1 MRLPSIYGNS
11 IDLLVVLVIF
21 SLSLGVIAASKEWN
35 PNIDFLIATSAT
47 SGPGGGGL
55 ASVTMTSLDITV
67 TTTQQV
73 TFTYSSS
80 PASAGTTTTYSIT
93 VNGAVVST
101 PSCVSGNTCTVSP
114 EQSFTI
120 TVAAV
125 NNGITSN
132 SKSESGHLLP
142 VIGAPTLSLTSTPT
156 TILASFSASGGYG
169 VILYTVL
176 LNGANYQSCVGIQAN
191 SCNMTGL
198 TTLATYTINVK
209 AINDGTTQNSQVSS
223 TKLWD
228 YIHNPVISLS
238 SIKTTSFIASF
249 SIQGGDPTLTR
260 YTVQVNSVNVADCTY
275 TTSTTCVISNL
286 IGNTAYSVDLLAMN
300 DGVSIVKSVS
310 TMTYPTISQL
320 QVTASIQITTMKITY
335 QTQGGVPGGTLY
347 SVTLN
352 GNPVPGCQQTTTNYC
367 SLSGLSAGTNQS
379 ISVVA
384 TNDGGSVSQAPF
396 FKTCDLPTMSSLDII
411 SLTTKTVSFIY
422 SSAGGVPDT
431 PTTYSIT
438 VNGSPLGNTGCD
450 KVSQC
455 MVSGLA
461 PGSTVS
467 VQVLANNYGFNS
479 APKVVTAI
487 LFSLVSVPTAT
498 FVTTANSITAI
509 YSTTGGVPNLTTYT
523 VSKDGVASCT
533 SINSTQC
540 VISGLNENQGYN
552 ITIEATNDGTTTSK
566 SSIVYAYAPLAN
578 PVINAIVR
586 TKSVNLTY
594 SASGG
599 NPDLTFYTVSIN
611 GTVSD
616 TCQNTRTK
624 YCLIN
629 VLPDTTS
636 VFIVTATNNGSSTN
650 SQKSVTSYKSI
661 NSPSIQASAIT
672 MNSVVVQYSVS
683 DGVPGETLYSVSF
696 NGTAYP
702 GCQNIQ
708 SNSCQLDNLNSGT
721 TYIIK
726 VTMTND
732 NDVQSDEISIG
743 TSYPDLSVPTVTY
756 IQDRNNLVFHLSS
769 TGGAPNLSVYDVF
782 VNGTIICSNANSQCD
797 LSVSLTEPQLYNL
810 EVTVRNSGKSATN
823 KLSITLYPNPTSI
836 QISAVTNTTSVYVE
850 WSQSSGGEPDKT
862 IYNASISYNGIDWVS
877 KCSGKQL
884 NCTFDN
890 LASSTPYHFQVLVIN
905 SYFKPIPTQASTTTQ
920 SLPSTNSTCAMNRG
934 EPSCSNN
941 GNCLSGVCS
950 CNQGWTGI
958 FCEKQYT
965 HTEVTPNPTT
975 PSYDTAIQGVTYS
988 FSLNKIT
995 EKDNVG
1001 TTVKVFDLSTL
1012 KWTMVSSTNIT
1023 VNNTATGKEVREL
1036 KWVYSAINQA
1046 GLDGA
1051 EITIRFSQYLK
1062 LDNDSSTTS
1071 FPVEF
1076 AGKDIPVQLGSMKY
1090 YMSIKNWNFASK
1102 LNYLEIASVTTRPKD
1117 ASSCSSTE
1125 NLSQI
1130 DFSKDTD
1137 FTVYTV
1143 GDGAGN
1149 YVVGRL
1155 VNLVL
1160 LDTIPTLVS
1169 HSYSLNSSNG
1179 DVNIVSN
1186 VPYFSQQVDVDPELD
1201 MLVSPT
1207 RSNDSCKKDDNKW
1220 KIITGA
1226 VVGSVV
1232 FVAVVVVSAI
1242 LLAKKFK
1249 YHRIF
1254 RKISLLNK

>member
-1 MRLPSIYGNS
+1 MRFPRLSC
-11 IDLLVVLVIF
+11 DFAVLLVVFVIF
-21 SLSLGVIAASKEWN
+21 SVSLGVVAVTKEISDPN
-35 PNIDFLIATSAT
+35 LPGAPNITPTMSSLSVTLATTTKVTFVYESTPPSTLTKYNIVVNGVSVTNDSCVTGNSCTVTPSSPSYSISVSAT
-47 SGPGGGGL
+47 SDTSTSTPL
-55 ASVTMTSLDITV
+55 SVTGVL
-67 TTTQQV
+67 
-73 TFTYSSS
+73 
-80 PASAGTTTTYSIT
+80 P
-93 VNGAVVST
+93 
-101 PSCVSGNTCTVSP
+101 
-114 EQSFTI
+114 
-120 TVAAV
+120 
-125 NNGITSN
+125 
-132 SKSESGHLLP
+132 P
-142 VIGAPTLSLTSTPT
+142 VISVPTLSLSTTPT
-156 TILASFSASGGYG
+156 SILATYSSTGGFG
-169 VILYTVL
+169 AILYTISLGSSVIP
-176 LNGANYQSCVGIQAN
+176 SCNGIQATT
-191 SCNMTGL
+191 CNITGL
-198 TTLATYTINVK
+198 MTLSLYTVIVS
-209 AINDGTTQNSQVSS
+209 ASNDGTMRNAASS

-228 YIHNPVISLS
+228 YIQNPSV
-238 SIKTTSFIASF
+238 SF
-249 SIQGGDPTLTR
+249 SNIRTKSMVVSFSAGGGNPILTR
-260 YTVQVNSVNVADCTY
+260 YSVVVNQTNIDAIFYACQDITATNCT
-275 TTSTTCVISNL
+275 IPNL
-286 IGNTAYSVDLLAMN
+286 IENTLYAVTVLATNNGITRNVIAY
-300 DGVSIVKSVS
+300 GQ
-310 TMTYPTISQL
+310 TYPTISPL
-320 QVTASIQITTMKITY
+320 QVTAIIQITTMTISY
-335 QTQGGVPGGTLY
+335 QTQGGVPGETKY

-352 GNPVPGCQQTTTNYC
+352 GNPVQGCQQTTTTSC
-367 SLSGLSAGTNQS
+367 SLTGLAPGTNQS
-379 ISVVA
+379 IGVSA
-384 TNDGGSVSQAPF
+384 INDGSTTTATSI
-396 FKTCDLPTMSSLDII
+396 FKTCDRPTMSFLDII
-411 SLTTKTVSFIY
+411 SLTTQTVSFTY
-422 SSAGGVPDT
+422 SSAGGVPGS
-431 PTTYSIT
+431 TTYSIT
-438 VNGSPLGNTGCD
+438 VNGNSLGNTGCE

-455 MVSGLA
+455 TVSNLV
-461 PGSTVS
+461 PGSVVS
-467 VQVLANNYGFNS
+467 VQVIANNYGFNS
-479 APKVVTAI
+479 PSLSAI
-487 LFSLVSVPTAT
+487 GTLYSLVSVPTAT
-498 FVTTANSITAI
+498 FVTTANSITAT
-509 YSTTGGVPNLTTYT
+509 YSTTGGVPNLTTYI
-523 VSKDGVASCT
+523 VRKDGLAFCT
-533 SINSTQC
+533 SARQC
-540 VISGLNENQGYN
+540 IISGLNENQGYN

-650 SQKSVTSYKSI
+650 SQKSVISYKSI
-661 NSPSIQASAIT
+661 NSPSIQTSNVA

-702 GCQNIQ
+702 SCQNIQ

-732 NDVQSDEISIG
+732 NDVQSTEISVN
-743 TSYPDLSVPTVTY
+743 TLAYPDLSVPTVTY
-756 IQDRNNLVFHLSS
+756 IQDRNNLVFSFNS
-769 TGGAPNLSVYDVF
+769 TGGAPNLSVYEII
-782 VNGTIICSNANSQCD
+782 VNGTIICSNTNYQCD

-1012 KWTMVSSTNIT
+1012 KWTMISSTNIT

-1232 FVAVVVVSAI
+1232 FASVVVVSAV